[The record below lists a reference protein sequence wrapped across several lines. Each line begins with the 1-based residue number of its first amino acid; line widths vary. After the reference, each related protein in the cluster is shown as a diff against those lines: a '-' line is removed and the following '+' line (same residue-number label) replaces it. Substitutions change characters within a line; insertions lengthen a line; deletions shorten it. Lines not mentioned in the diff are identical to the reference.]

1 MYVKKYVVDIT
12 TFAEGDDAGKGTGYT
27 PVVNGRI
34 LTIRYLKA
42 TTGSFAD
49 TVDFDV
55 TTEDSGVVV
64 WDEDDV
70 TASATVLPRQ
80 AVHSTA
86 GVASGTES
94 DCLYVANERI
104 KIEVADGG
112 NGKVGQ
118 FVVLVG

>member
-1 MYVKKYVVDIT
+1 
-12 TFAEGDDAGKGTGYT
+12 
-27 PVVNGRI
+27 VVNGRI

-86 GVASGTES
+86 GVASETES

>member
-1 MYVKKYVVDIT
+1 MYVNKYVVDIT
-12 TFAEGDDAGKGTGYT
+12 TIETGATAGTGIGYT

-34 LTIRYLKA
+34 LTIRYIKDS
-42 TTGSFAD
+42 TNGFAD

-64 WDEDDV
+64 WDQDNV

-80 AVHSTA
+80 TVHTTA
-86 GVASGTES
+86 GVASATEV

-104 KIEVADGG
+104 KIEVASGG
-112 NGKVGQ
+112 NGKDGQ